1 MESIKA
7 ISLMVLWTVLSLYAL
22 YYLGAFENFRN
33 PLYVTSASN
42 CASTLGSII
51 HLHQSKATVES
62 FYSDVHNH
70 HVLPLH
76 K

>member
-33 PLYVTSASN
+33 PFLIVPISLSDRYTYDQYVY
-42 CASTLGSII
+42 L
-51 HLHQSKATVES
+51 LQSWWK
-62 FYSDVHNH
+62 
-70 HVLPLH
+70 
-76 K
+76 

>member
-33 PLYVTSASN
+33 PFLIVPISLSL
-42 CASTLGSII
+42 LGI
-51 HLHQSKATVES
+51 HMILSLIHI
-62 FYSDVHNH
+62 
-70 HVLPLH
+70 
-76 K
+76 

>member
-33 PLYVTSASN
+33 PFLIVPISISL
-42 CASTLGSII
+42 LGI
-51 HLHQSKATVES
+51 HMINMFIYFKVGGNNPYEWKKL
-62 FYSDVHNH
+62 N
-70 HVLPLH
+70 
-76 K
+76 

>member
-33 PLYVTSASN
+33 PFLIVPISLSLLGYTYDQYVY
-42 CASTLGSII
+42 L
-51 HLHQSKATVES
+51 LQSWWK
-62 FYSDVHNH
+62 
-70 HVLPLH
+70 
-76 K
+76 

>member
-33 PLYVTSASN
+33 PFLIVPISLSLLGIHTVSYTHLTLPTSN
-42 CASTLGSII
+42 G
-51 HLHQSKATVES
+51 V
-62 FYSDVHNH
+62 
-70 HVLPLH
+70 
-76 K
+76 

>member
-33 PLYVTSASN
+33 PLLNSSNFPFFVRYTYDQYVY
-42 CASTLGSII
+42 L
-51 HLHQSKATVES
+51 LQSWWK
-62 FYSDVHNH
+62 
-70 HVLPLH
+70 
-76 K
+76 